1 MKALVFER
9 KELRYAAA
17 SIGSRLLPGVGSE
30 IGPLQLRD
38 IEPPEIPTEGW
49 QRVFPLLSGI
59 CGSDVA
65 TVDGKPIFLSEIIGM
80 AQRLPEQYRKMSLE
94 AVYPSLLT
102 RAIDSKLVILEGRRA
117 GFSKD
122 ADVKKR
128 LLDVEDQIISEIF
141 LTKTIG
147 SQVTE
152 EALQKIYS
160 ETKSEMAS
168 GDQIKARHILL
179 DNEEKAAEIIK
190 KLKAGEEFAKLASEY
205 STGPSAA
212 SGGDLGWFGEGQM
225 VPEFSKAAFALNP
238 GDIVTKP
245 VKTQF
250 GWHIILVEDRKV
262 SAPPSFD
269 EAKEQLASTMSQKL
283 LKELIET
290 LRTKAKICLLYTSD
304 AADE

>member
-1 MKALVFER
+1 MTSIIKLFFLKSLVLFG
-9 KELRYAAA
+9 AFH
-17 SIGSRLLPGVGSE
+17 LLLAIPSSNAE
-30 IGPLQLRD
+30 TKLKPLD
-38 IEPPEIPTEGW
+38 KMETKI
-49 QRVFPLLSGI
+49 
-59 CGSDVA
+59 VA

-102 RAIDSKLVILEGRRA
+102 RAIDSKLVTLEGRRA

-122 ADVKKR
+122 PDVKKR

-179 DNEEKAAEIIK
+179 DSEEKAMEIIK
-190 KLKAGEEFAKLASEY
+190 KLQAGGEFAKLASEY

-290 LRTKAKICLLYTSD
+290 LRTKAKIVRFQ
-304 AADE
+304 ADGTPIKDN

>member
-1 MKALVFER
+1 MTSIIKLFFLKSLVLFGAFHLLLAISSSKAET
-9 KELRYAAA
+9 K
-17 SIGSRLLPGVGSE
+17 PK
-30 IGPLQLRD
+30 PLEKMETK
-38 IEPPEIPTEGW
+38 I
-49 QRVFPLLSGI
+49 
-59 CGSDVA
+59 VA

-102 RAIDSKLVILEGRRA
+102 RAIDSKLVTLEGRRA

-122 ADVKKR
+122 PDVKKR

-152 EALQKIYS
+152 KALQKIYS

-179 DNEEKAAEIIK
+179 DSEEKAMEIIK
-190 KLKAGEEFAKLASEY
+190 KLQAGGEFAKLASEY

-269 EAKEQLASTMSQKL
+269 EAKEQLASTMSRKL

-290 LRTKAKICLLYTSD
+290 LRTKAKIVRFQ
-304 AADE
+304 ADGPPIKDN

>member
-1 MKALVFER
+1 MTSIMKLFFLKSLVLFG
-9 KELRYAAA
+9 AFH
-17 SIGSRLLPGVGSE
+17 LLLAIPSSNAE
-30 IGPLQLRD
+30 TKLKPLEKMETK
-38 IEPPEIPTEGW
+38 I
-49 QRVFPLLSGI
+49 
-59 CGSDVA
+59 VA

-102 RAIDSKLVILEGRRA
+102 RAIDSKLVTLEGRRA

-122 ADVKKR
+122 PDVKKR

-179 DNEEKAAEIIK
+179 DSKEKAMEIIK
-190 KLKAGEEFAKLASEY
+190 KLQAGGEFAKLASEY

-290 LRTKAKICLLYTSD
+290 LRTKAKIVRFQ
-304 AADE
+304 ADGTPIKDN

>member
-1 MKALVFER
+1 MTSIMKLFFLKSLVLFG
-9 KELRYAAA
+9 AFH
-17 SIGSRLLPGVGSE
+17 LLLATSSSNAE
-30 IGPLQLRD
+30 TKLKPLEKMETK
-38 IEPPEIPTEGW
+38 I
-49 QRVFPLLSGI
+49 
-59 CGSDVA
+59 VA

-102 RAIDSKLVILEGRRA
+102 RAIDSKLVTLEGRRA

-122 ADVKKR
+122 PDVKKR

-179 DNEEKAAEIIK
+179 DNEEKAVEIIK
-190 KLKAGEEFAKLASEY
+190 KLQAGEEFAKLASEY

-290 LRTKAKICLLYTSD
+290 LRTKAKIVRFQ
-304 AADE
+304 ADGTPIKDN

>member
-1 MKALVFER
+1 
-9 KELRYAAA
+9 
-17 SIGSRLLPGVGSE
+17 
-30 IGPLQLRD
+30 
-38 IEPPEIPTEGW
+38 
-49 QRVFPLLSGI
+49 
-59 CGSDVA
+59 
-65 TVDGKPIFLSEIIGM
+65 
-80 AQRLPEQYRKMSLE
+80 
-94 AVYPSLLT
+94 
-102 RAIDSKLVILEGRRA
+102 
-117 GFSKD
+117 
-122 ADVKKR
+122 
-128 LLDVEDQIISEIF
+128 VEDQIISEIF

-179 DNEEKAAEIIK
+179 DSEEKAMEIIK
-190 KLKAGEEFAKLASEY
+190 KLQAGGEFAKLASEY

-290 LRTKAKICLLYTSD
+290 LRTKAKIVRFQ
-304 AADE
+304 ADGTPIKDN

>member
-1 MKALVFER
+1 MTSIMKLFFLKSLVLFG
-9 KELRYAAA
+9 AFH
-17 SIGSRLLPGVGSE
+17 LLLATSSSNAE
-30 IGPLQLRD
+30 TKLKPLEKMETK
-38 IEPPEIPTEGW
+38 I
-49 QRVFPLLSGI
+49 
-59 CGSDVA
+59 VA

-102 RAIDSKLVILEGRRA
+102 RAIDSKLVTLEGRRA

-122 ADVKKR
+122 PDVKKR

-179 DNEEKAAEIIK
+179 DSEEKAMEIIK
-190 KLKAGEEFAKLASEY
+190 KLQAGGEFAKLASEY

-238 GDIVTKP
+238 GDIVTRP

-290 LRTKAKICLLYTSD
+290 LRTKAKIVRFK
-304 AADE
+304 ADGTPIKDN

>member
-1 MKALVFER
+1 MTSIMKLFFLKSLVLFG
-9 KELRYAAA
+9 AF
-17 SIGSRLLPGVGSE
+17 SLLLAIPSSNAE
-30 IGPLQLRD
+30 TKLKPLEKMETK
-38 IEPPEIPTEGW
+38 I
-49 QRVFPLLSGI
+49 
-59 CGSDVA
+59 VA

-102 RAIDSKLVILEGRRA
+102 RAIDSKLVTLEGRRA

-122 ADVKKR
+122 PDVKKR

-179 DNEEKAAEIIK
+179 DSEEKAMEIIK
-190 KLKAGEEFAKLASEY
+190 KLQAGGEFAKLASEY

-290 LRTKAKICLLYTSD
+290 LRTKAKIVRFK
-304 AADE
+304 ADGTPIKDN

>member
-1 MKALVFER
+1 MTSIMKLFFLKSLVLFG
-9 KELRYAAA
+9 AFH
-17 SIGSRLLPGVGSE
+17 LLLAIPSSNAE
-30 IGPLQLRD
+30 TKLKPLEKMETK
-38 IEPPEIPTEGW
+38 I
-49 QRVFPLLSGI
+49 
-59 CGSDVA
+59 VA

-102 RAIDSKLVILEGRRA
+102 RAIDSKLVTLEGRRA

-122 ADVKKR
+122 PDVKKR
-128 LLDVEDQIISEIF
+128 LREVEDQIISEIF

-152 EALQKIYS
+152 EALKKNYS

-179 DNEEKAAEIIK
+179 DSEEKAAEIIK
-190 KLKAGEEFAKLASEY
+190 KLQAGGEFAKLAAEY

-269 EAKEQLASTMSQKL
+269 DAKEQLASTMSQKL

-290 LRTKAKICLLYTSD
+290 LRTKTKIVRYQ
-304 AADE
+304 ADGTPIKDN

>member
-1 MKALVFER
+1 MTRIMKLFFLKSLVLFG
-9 KELRYAAA
+9 AFH
-17 SIGSRLLPGVGSE
+17 LLLAIPSSNAE
-30 IGPLQLRD
+30 TKLKPLEKMETK
-38 IEPPEIPTEGW
+38 I
-49 QRVFPLLSGI
+49 
-59 CGSDVA
+59 VA

-102 RAIDSKLVILEGRRA
+102 RAIDSKLVTLEGKRS

-122 ADVKKR
+122 PDVKKR
-128 LLDVEDQIISEIF
+128 LREVENQIISEIF

-152 EALQKIYS
+152 EALKKIYS

-179 DNEEKAAEIIK
+179 DSEEKAAEIIK
-190 KLKAGEEFAKLASEY
+190 KLQAGGEFAGLAAEY

-269 EAKEQLASTMSQKL
+269 DAKEQLASTMSQKL

-290 LRTKAKICLLYTSD
+290 LRTKTKIVRFQ
-304 AADE
+304 ADGTPIKDN

>member
-1 MKALVFER
+1 MTSIIKLFFLKSLVLFGAFHLLLAISSSKAET
-9 KELRYAAA
+9 K
-17 SIGSRLLPGVGSE
+17 PK
-30 IGPLQLRD
+30 PLEKMETK
-38 IEPPEIPTEGW
+38 I
-49 QRVFPLLSGI
+49 
-59 CGSDVA
+59 VA

-102 RAIDSKLVILEGRRA
+102 RAIDSKLVTLEGRRA

-122 ADVKKR
+122 PDVKKR

-160 ETKSEMAS
+160 ETKSEMVS

-179 DNEEKAAEIIK
+179 DSEEKAMEIIK
-190 KLKAGEEFAKLASEY
+190 KLQAGGEFAKLASEY

-290 LRTKAKICLLYTSD
+290 LRTKAKIVRFQ
-304 AADE
+304 ADGTPIKDN

>member
-1 MKALVFER
+1 MTSIIKLFFLKSLVLFGALHLLLAISSSKAET
-9 KELRYAAA
+9 K
-17 SIGSRLLPGVGSE
+17 PK
-30 IGPLQLRD
+30 PLEKMETK
-38 IEPPEIPTEGW
+38 I
-49 QRVFPLLSGI
+49 
-59 CGSDVA
+59 VA

-80 AQRLPEQYRKMSLE
+80 AQRLPEQYRKMSLD

-102 RAIDSKLVILEGRRA
+102 RAIDSKLVTLEGRRA

-122 ADVKKR
+122 PDVKKR

-179 DNEEKAAEIIK
+179 DSEEKAMEIIK
-190 KLKAGEEFAKLASEY
+190 KLQAGGEFAKLASEY

-290 LRTKAKICLLYTSD
+290 LRTKAKIVRFQ
-304 AADE
+304 ADGTPIKDN

>member
-1 MKALVFER
+1 MTSIIKLFFLKSLVVFG
-9 KELRYAAA
+9 AFH
-17 SIGSRLLPGVGSE
+17 LLLAIPSSNAE
-30 IGPLQLRD
+30 TKLKPLEKMETK
-38 IEPPEIPTEGW
+38 I
-49 QRVFPLLSGI
+49 
-59 CGSDVA
+59 VA

-102 RAIDSKLVILEGRRA
+102 RAIDSKLVTLEGRRA

-122 ADVKKR
+122 PDVKKR

-179 DNEEKAAEIIK
+179 DSEEKAMEIIK
-190 KLKAGEEFAKLASEY
+190 KLQAGGEFAKLASEY

-290 LRTKAKICLLYTSD
+290 LRTKAKIVRFK
-304 AADE
+304 ADGTPIKDN

>member
-1 MKALVFER
+1 MTSIIKLFFLKSLVLFGAFHLLLAISSSKAET
-9 KELRYAAA
+9 K
-17 SIGSRLLPGVGSE
+17 PK
-30 IGPLQLRD
+30 PLEKMETK
-38 IEPPEIPTEGW
+38 I
-49 QRVFPLLSGI
+49 
-59 CGSDVA
+59 VA

-102 RAIDSKLVILEGRRA
+102 RAIDSKLVTLEGRRA

-122 ADVKKR
+122 PDVKKR

-179 DNEEKAAEIIK
+179 DSEEKAMEIIK
-190 KLKAGEEFAKLASEY
+190 KLQAGEEFAKLASEY

-212 SGGDLGWFGEGQM
+212 SGGYLGWFGEGQM

-290 LRTKAKICLLYTSD
+290 LRTKAKIVRFQ
-304 AADE
+304 ADGTPIKDN

>member
-1 MKALVFER
+1 MTSIMKLFFLKSLVLFG
-9 KELRYAAA
+9 AFH
-17 SIGSRLLPGVGSE
+17 LLLAIPSSNAE
-30 IGPLQLRD
+30 TKLKPLEKMETK
-38 IEPPEIPTEGW
+38 I
-49 QRVFPLLSGI
+49 
-59 CGSDVA
+59 VA

-102 RAIDSKLVILEGRRA
+102 RAIDSKLVTLEGRRA

-122 ADVKKR
+122 PDVKKR

-168 GDQIKARHILL
+168 GDQIKARRILL
-179 DNEEKAAEIIK
+179 DSEEKAMEIIK
-190 KLKAGEEFAKLASEY
+190 KLQAGGEFAKLASEY

-290 LRTKAKICLLYTSD
+290 LRTKAKIVRFK
-304 AADE
+304 ADGTPIKDN

>member
-1 MKALVFER
+1 MTSIIKLFFLKSLVLFGAFHLLLAISSSKAET
-9 KELRYAAA
+9 K
-17 SIGSRLLPGVGSE
+17 PQ
-30 IGPLQLRD
+30 PLEKMETK
-38 IEPPEIPTEGW
+38 I
-49 QRVFPLLSGI
+49 
-59 CGSDVA
+59 VA

-102 RAIDSKLVILEGRRA
+102 RAIDSKLVTLEGRRA

-122 ADVKKR
+122 PDVKKR

-179 DNEEKAAEIIK
+179 DSEEKAMEIIK
-190 KLKAGEEFAKLASEY
+190 KLQAGGEFAKLASEY

-290 LRTKAKICLLYTSD
+290 LRTKAKIVRFK
-304 AADE
+304 ADGTPIKDN

>member
-1 MKALVFER
+1 MTSIMKLFFLNSLVLFG
-9 KELRYAAA
+9 AFH
-17 SIGSRLLPGVGSE
+17 LLLAIPSSNAE
-30 IGPLQLRD
+30 TKLKPLGKMETK
-38 IEPPEIPTEGW
+38 I
-49 QRVFPLLSGI
+49 
-59 CGSDVA
+59 VA

-102 RAIDSKLVILEGRRA
+102 RAIDSKLVTLEGRRS

-122 ADVKKR
+122 PDVKKR
-128 LLDVEDQIISEIF
+128 LREVEDQIISEIF

-152 EALQKIYS
+152 EALKKNYS

-179 DNEEKAAEIIK
+179 DSEEKAAEIIK
-190 KLKAGEEFAKLASEY
+190 KLQAGGEFAKLAAEY

-290 LRTKAKICLLYTSD
+290 LRTKSKIVRFQ
-304 AADE
+304 ADGTPIKDN

>member
-1 MKALVFER
+1 MTSIIKLFFLKSLVLFWAFHLLLAISSSKAET
-9 KELRYAAA
+9 K
-17 SIGSRLLPGVGSE
+17 PK
-30 IGPLQLRD
+30 PLEKMETK
-38 IEPPEIPTEGW
+38 I
-49 QRVFPLLSGI
+49 
-59 CGSDVA
+59 VA

-102 RAIDSKLVILEGRRA
+102 RAIDSKLVTLEGRRA

-122 ADVKKR
+122 PDVKKR

-179 DNEEKAAEIIK
+179 DSEEKAMEIIK
-190 KLKAGEEFAKLASEY
+190 KLQAGGEFAKLASEY

-290 LRTKAKICLLYTSD
+290 LRTKAKIVRFQ
-304 AADE
+304 ADGTPIKDN

>member
-1 MKALVFER
+1 MTSIMKLFFLKSLVLFG
-9 KELRYAAA
+9 AFH
-17 SIGSRLLPGVGSE
+17 LLLAIPSSNAE
-30 IGPLQLRD
+30 TKLKPLEKMETK
-38 IEPPEIPTEGW
+38 I
-49 QRVFPLLSGI
+49 
-59 CGSDVA
+59 VA

-102 RAIDSKLVILEGRRA
+102 RAIDSKLVTLEGRRA

-122 ADVKKR
+122 PDVKKR

-179 DNEEKAAEIIK
+179 DSEEKAVEIIK
-190 KLKAGEEFAKLASEY
+190 KLQAGGEFAKLASEY

-290 LRTKAKICLLYTSD
+290 LRTKAKIVRFQ
-304 AADE
+304 ADGTPIKDN

>member
-1 MKALVFER
+1 MTSIVKFIYFKLLILFG
-9 KELRYAAA
+9 A
-17 SIGSRLLPGVGSE
+17 SHLSFVIYSADAETKLK
-30 IGPLQLRD
+30 PLEKMETK
-38 IEPPEIPTEGW
+38 I
-49 QRVFPLLSGI
+49 
-59 CGSDVA
+59 VA

-102 RAIDSKLVILEGRRA
+102 RAIDSKLVTLEGRRA

-122 ADVKKR
+122 PDVKKR

-179 DNEEKAAEIIK
+179 DSEEKAMEIIK
-190 KLKAGEEFAKLASEY
+190 KLQAGGEFAKLASEY

-290 LRTKAKICLLYTSD
+290 LRTKVKIVRFK
-304 AADE
+304 ADGTPIKDN

>member
-1 MKALVFER
+1 MTSIIKLFFLKSLVLFG
-9 KELRYAAA
+9 AFH
-17 SIGSRLLPGVGSE
+17 LLLDISSSNAE
-30 IGPLQLRD
+30 TKLKPLEKMETK
-38 IEPPEIPTEGW
+38 I
-49 QRVFPLLSGI
+49 
-59 CGSDVA
+59 VA

-102 RAIDSKLVILEGRRA
+102 RAIDSKLVTLEGRRA

-122 ADVKKR
+122 PEVKKR

-147 SQVTE
+147 SKVTE

-179 DNEEKAAEIIK
+179 DSEEKAMEIIK
-190 KLKAGEEFAKLASEY
+190 KLQTGAEFAKLASEY

-269 EAKEQLASTMSQKL
+269 EAKEQLASNMSQKL
-283 LKELIET
+283 LKELIES
-290 LRTKAKICLLYTSD
+290 LRTKAKIVRFQ
-304 AADE
+304 ADGTPIKDN

>member
-1 MKALVFER
+1 MTSIMKLFFLKSLVLFG
-9 KELRYAAA
+9 AFH
-17 SIGSRLLPGVGSE
+17 LLLAIPSSNAE
-30 IGPLQLRD
+30 TKLKPLEKMETK
-38 IEPPEIPTEGW
+38 I
-49 QRVFPLLSGI
+49 
-59 CGSDVA
+59 VA

-102 RAIDSKLVILEGRRA
+102 RAIDSKLVTLEGRRA

-122 ADVKKR
+122 PDVKKR

-179 DNEEKAAEIIK
+179 DSEEKAMGIIK
-190 KLKAGEEFAKLASEY
+190 KLQAGGEFAKLASEY

-290 LRTKAKICLLYTSD
+290 LRTKAKIVRFK
-304 AADE
+304 ADGTPIKDN

>member
-1 MKALVFER
+1 MKLFFLKSLVLFG
-9 KELRYAAA
+9 AFH
-17 SIGSRLLPGVGSE
+17 LLPAIPSSDAE
-30 IGPLQLRD
+30 TKLKPLEKMETK
-38 IEPPEIPTEGW
+38 I
-49 QRVFPLLSGI
+49 
-59 CGSDVA
+59 VA
-65 TVDGKPIFLSEIIGM
+65 TVDGKPIFLSEIVGM

-102 RAIDSKLVILEGRRA
+102 RAIDSKLVTLEGRRA

-122 ADVKKR
+122 PDVKKR

-141 LTKTIG
+141 LTKTVG

-179 DNEEKAAEIIK
+179 NSEEKAVEIIK
-190 KLKAGEEFAKLASEY
+190 KLQAGEEFAKLASEY

-290 LRTKAKICLLYTSD
+290 LRTKAKIVRFH
-304 AADE
+304 ADGTPIKDN

>member
-1 MKALVFER
+1 MTSIIKLFFLKSLVLFGAFHLLLDISSSKAETKL
-9 KELRYAAA
+9 K
-17 SIGSRLLPGVGSE
+17 
-30 IGPLQLRD
+30 PLEKMETK
-38 IEPPEIPTEGW
+38 I
-49 QRVFPLLSGI
+49 
-59 CGSDVA
+59 VA

-102 RAIDSKLVILEGRRA
+102 RAIDSKLVTLEGRRA

-122 ADVKKR
+122 PEVKKR

-147 SQVTE
+147 SKVTE

-179 DNEEKAAEIIK
+179 DSEEKAMEIIK
-190 KLKAGEEFAKLASEY
+190 KLQAGAEFAKLASEY

-269 EAKEQLASTMSQKL
+269 EAKEQLASNMSQKL
-283 LKELIET
+283 LKELIES
-290 LRTKAKICLLYTSD
+290 LRTKAKIVRFQ
-304 AADE
+304 ADGTPIKDN

>member
-1 MKALVFER
+1 MTSIMKLFFLKSLVLFG
-9 KELRYAAA
+9 AFH
-17 SIGSRLLPGVGSE
+17 LLFAIPSSNAE
-30 IGPLQLRD
+30 TKLKPLEKMETK
-38 IEPPEIPTEGW
+38 I
-49 QRVFPLLSGI
+49 
-59 CGSDVA
+59 VA

-102 RAIDSKLVILEGRRA
+102 RAIDSKLVTLEGRRA

-122 ADVKKR
+122 PDVKKR

-179 DNEEKAAEIIK
+179 DSEEKAMEIIK
-190 KLKAGEEFAKLASEY
+190 KLQAGGEFAKLASEY

-290 LRTKAKICLLYTSD
+290 LRTKAKIVRFQ
-304 AADE
+304 ADGTPIKDN

>member
-1 MKALVFER
+1 MKLFFLKSLVLFG
-9 KELRYAAA
+9 AFH
-17 SIGSRLLPGVGSE
+17 LLLAIPSSNAE
-30 IGPLQLRD
+30 TKLKPLGKMETK
-38 IEPPEIPTEGW
+38 I
-49 QRVFPLLSGI
+49 
-59 CGSDVA
+59 VA

-102 RAIDSKLVILEGRRA
+102 RAIDSKLVTLEGRRS

-122 ADVKKR
+122 PDVKKR
-128 LLDVEDQIISEIF
+128 LREVEDQIISEIF

-152 EALQKIYS
+152 EALKKIYS
-160 ETKSEMAS
+160 ETKSEMAN

-179 DNEEKAAEIIK
+179 DSEEKAAEIIK
-190 KLKAGEEFAKLASEY
+190 KLQAGGEFAKLAAEY

-269 EAKEQLASTMSQKL
+269 DAKEQLASTMSQKL

-290 LRTKAKICLLYTSD
+290 LRTKAKIVRFQ
-304 AADE
+304 ADGTPIKDN

>member
-1 MKALVFER
+1 MTSIMKLFFLKSLVLFG
-9 KELRYAAA
+9 AFH
-17 SIGSRLLPGVGSE
+17 LLLATSSSNAE
-30 IGPLQLRD
+30 TKLKPLEKMETK
-38 IEPPEIPTEGW
+38 I
-49 QRVFPLLSGI
+49 
-59 CGSDVA
+59 VA

-102 RAIDSKLVILEGRRA
+102 RAIDSKLVTLEGRRA

-122 ADVKKR
+122 PDVKKR

-179 DNEEKAAEIIK
+179 DSEEKAMEIIK
-190 KLKAGEEFAKLASEY
+190 ELQAGGEFAKLASEY

-290 LRTKAKICLLYTSD
+290 LRTKAKIVRFK
-304 AADE
+304 ADGTPIKDN

>member
-1 MKALVFER
+1 MTSIMKPSFLKSLVLFG
-9 KELRYAAA
+9 AFH
-17 SIGSRLLPGVGSE
+17 LLLATSSSNAE
-30 IGPLQLRD
+30 TKLKPLEKMETK
-38 IEPPEIPTEGW
+38 I
-49 QRVFPLLSGI
+49 
-59 CGSDVA
+59 VA

-102 RAIDSKLVILEGRRA
+102 RAIDSKLVTLEGRRA

-122 ADVKKR
+122 PDVKKR

-179 DNEEKAAEIIK
+179 DNEEKAAEIIR

-290 LRTKAKICLLYTSD
+290 LRTKAKIVRFQ
-304 AADE
+304 ADGTPIKDN

>member
-1 MKALVFER
+1 MTSIMKLFFLKSLVLFGEFH
-9 KELRYAAA
+9 
-17 SIGSRLLPGVGSE
+17 LLLAIPSSNAE
-30 IGPLQLRD
+30 TKLKPLEKMETK
-38 IEPPEIPTEGW
+38 I
-49 QRVFPLLSGI
+49 
-59 CGSDVA
+59 VA

-102 RAIDSKLVILEGRRA
+102 RAIDSKLVTLEGRRA

-122 ADVKKR
+122 PDVKKR

-179 DNEEKAAEIIK
+179 DSEEKAMEIIK
-190 KLKAGEEFAKLASEY
+190 KLQAGGEFAKLASEY

-225 VPEFSKAAFALNP
+225 VPEFSKAAFTLNP
-238 GDIVTKP
+238 GDIVTRP

-290 LRTKAKICLLYTSD
+290 LRTKAKIVRFK
-304 AADE
+304 ADGTPIKDN

>member
-1 MKALVFER
+1 MTSIIKLFFLKSLVLFGAFHLLLAISSSKAET
-9 KELRYAAA
+9 K
-17 SIGSRLLPGVGSE
+17 PK
-30 IGPLQLRD
+30 PLEKMETK
-38 IEPPEIPTEGW
+38 I
-49 QRVFPLLSGI
+49 
-59 CGSDVA
+59 VA

-102 RAIDSKLVILEGRRA
+102 RAIDSKLVTLEGRRA

-122 ADVKKR
+122 PDVKKR

-179 DNEEKAAEIIK
+179 DSEEKAMEIIK
-190 KLKAGEEFAKLASEY
+190 KLQAGGEFAKLASEY

-290 LRTKAKICLLYTSD
+290 LRTKAEIVRFQ
-304 AADE
+304 ADGTPIKDN

>member
-1 MKALVFER
+1 MTSIMKLFFLKSLVLFG
-9 KELRYAAA
+9 AFH
-17 SIGSRLLPGVGSE
+17 LLIAIPSSNAE
-30 IGPLQLRD
+30 TKLKPLEKMETK
-38 IEPPEIPTEGW
+38 I
-49 QRVFPLLSGI
+49 
-59 CGSDVA
+59 VA

-102 RAIDSKLVILEGRRA
+102 RAIDSKLVTLEGRRA

-122 ADVKKR
+122 PDVKKR

-179 DNEEKAAEIIK
+179 DNEEKAVEIIK

-290 LRTKAKICLLYTSD
+290 LRTKAKIVRFK
-304 AADE
+304 ADGTPIKDN

>member
-1 MKALVFER
+1 MNGHRVYIKLFFLKSLVLFG
-9 KELRYAAA
+9 AFH
-17 SIGSRLLPGVGSE
+17 LLLATSSSNAE
-30 IGPLQLRD
+30 TKLKPLQKMETK
-38 IEPPEIPTEGW
+38 I
-49 QRVFPLLSGI
+49 
-59 CGSDVA
+59 VA

-102 RAIDSKLVILEGRRA
+102 RAIDSKLVILGGRRA

-122 ADVKKR
+122 PDVKKR

-179 DNEEKAAEIIK
+179 DSEEKAMEIIK
-190 KLKAGEEFAKLASEY
+190 KLQAGGEFAKLASEY

-290 LRTKAKICLLYTSD
+290 LRTKAKIVRFQ
-304 AADE
+304 ADGTPIKDN

>member
-1 MKALVFER
+1 MTSIIKLFFLKSLVVFG
-9 KELRYAAA
+9 AFH
-17 SIGSRLLPGVGSE
+17 LLLAIPSSNAE
-30 IGPLQLRD
+30 TKLKPLEKMETK
-38 IEPPEIPTEGW
+38 I
-49 QRVFPLLSGI
+49 
-59 CGSDVA
+59 VA

-102 RAIDSKLVILEGRRA
+102 RAIDSKLVTLEGRRA

-122 ADVKKR
+122 PDVKKR

-168 GDQIKARHILL
+168 GDQIKARLILL
-179 DNEEKAAEIIK
+179 DSEEKAMEIIK
-190 KLKAGEEFAKLASEY
+190 KLQAGGEFAKLASEY

-290 LRTKAKICLLYTSD
+290 LRTKAKIVRFQ
-304 AADE
+304 ADGTPVKDN

>member
-1 MKALVFER
+1 MTSIMKLFFLKSLVLFG
-9 KELRYAAA
+9 AFH
-17 SIGSRLLPGVGSE
+17 LLLAIPSSNAE
-30 IGPLQLRD
+30 TKLKPLEKMETK
-38 IEPPEIPTEGW
+38 I
-49 QRVFPLLSGI
+49 
-59 CGSDVA
+59 VA

-122 ADVKKR
+122 PDVKKR

-179 DNEEKAAEIIK
+179 DSEEKAMEIIK
-190 KLKAGEEFAKLASEY
+190 KLQAGGEFAKLASEY

-269 EAKEQLASTMSQKL
+269 DAKEQLASTMSQKL

-290 LRTKAKICLLYTSD
+290 LRTKAKIVRFK
-304 AADE
+304 ADGTPIKDN

>member
-1 MKALVFER
+1 MTSIMKLFFLNSLVLFG
-9 KELRYAAA
+9 AFH
-17 SIGSRLLPGVGSE
+17 LLLAIPSSNAE
-30 IGPLQLRD
+30 TKLKPLGKMETK
-38 IEPPEIPTEGW
+38 I
-49 QRVFPLLSGI
+49 
-59 CGSDVA
+59 VA

-102 RAIDSKLVILEGRRA
+102 RAIDSKLVTLEGRKS

-122 ADVKKR
+122 PDVKKR
-128 LLDVEDQIISEIF
+128 LREVEDQIISEIF

-152 EALQKIYS
+152 EALKKIYS
-160 ETKSEMAS
+160 ETKTEMAS

-179 DNEEKAAEIIK
+179 DSEEKAAEIIK
-190 KLKAGEEFAKLASEY
+190 KLQAGGEFAKLASEY

-269 EAKEQLASTMSQKL
+269 EAKEQLASNMSQRL
-283 LKELIET
+283 LKQLIET
-290 LRTKAKICLLYTSD
+290 LRTKSKIVRFQ
-304 AADE
+304 ADGTPIKDN

>member
-1 MKALVFER
+1 MTSIMKLFFLKSLVLFG
-9 KELRYAAA
+9 AFH
-17 SIGSRLLPGVGSE
+17 LLLAIPSSNAE
-30 IGPLQLRD
+30 TKLKPLEKMETK
-38 IEPPEIPTEGW
+38 I
-49 QRVFPLLSGI
+49 
-59 CGSDVA
+59 VA

-102 RAIDSKLVILEGRRA
+102 RAIDSKLVSLEGRRA

-122 ADVKKR
+122 PDVKKR

-179 DNEEKAAEIIK
+179 DSEEKAMEIIK
-190 KLKAGEEFAKLASEY
+190 KLQAGGEFAKLASEY

-290 LRTKAKICLLYTSD
+290 LRTKAKIVRFK
-304 AADE
+304 ADGTPIKDN

>member
-1 MKALVFER
+1 MTSIMKLFFLKSLVLFG
-9 KELRYAAA
+9 AFH
-17 SIGSRLLPGVGSE
+17 LLLATSSSNAE
-30 IGPLQLRD
+30 TKLKPLEKMETK
-38 IEPPEIPTEGW
+38 I
-49 QRVFPLLSGI
+49 
-59 CGSDVA
+59 VA

-102 RAIDSKLVILEGRRA
+102 RAIDSKLVTLEGRRA

-122 ADVKKR
+122 PDVKKR

-179 DNEEKAAEIIK
+179 DNEEKAVEIIK
-190 KLKAGEEFAKLASEY
+190 KLQAGEEFAKLASEY

-290 LRTKAKICLLYTSD
+290 LRTKAKIVRFK
-304 AADE
+304 ADGTPIKDN

>member
-1 MKALVFER
+1 MTSLMKLFFLKSLVLFGAFHLLLAISSSNAET
-9 KELRYAAA
+9 
-17 SIGSRLLPGVGSE
+17 RLK
-30 IGPLQLRD
+30 PLEKMETK
-38 IEPPEIPTEGW
+38 I
-49 QRVFPLLSGI
+49 
-59 CGSDVA
+59 VA

-102 RAIDSKLVILEGRRA
+102 RAIDSKLVTLEGRRA

-122 ADVKKR
+122 PDVKKR

-179 DNEEKAAEIIK
+179 DSEEKAMEIIK
-190 KLKAGEEFAKLASEY
+190 KLQAGGEFAKLASEY

-290 LRTKAKICLLYTSD
+290 LRTKAKIVRFK
-304 AADE
+304 ADGTPIKDN